1 MITCQH
7 LRMPFFALVL
17 GLLLS
22 PPALAHG
29 AASHATETTAV
40 RPSASAPAVCRDFAE
55 RQVSL
60 ADRLLEQS
68 NYTRAI
74 KVLNST
80 LNNCKKG
87 FVQKKLYAVLQEWYG
102 VARQGSTAEFQKFI
116 NALSDQ
122 KYVTPNQR
130 SQLENQIQS
139 HLLALIRQKHR
150 TDSHRSIYR
159 LCRRYPLYTNNN
171 FRGEYYCGTA
181 ALNLG
186 ADGVAMSSYSWLLE
200 NWDSGQSMAT
210 WKTIAGDLESM
221 YLLNGRFQ
229 GAYDLARQIAV
240 RNPTPQAII
249 SSLISIRVAFLS
261 PLVQVASR
269 FYEDEPNDSA
279 LDHVDSEMQ
288 RVDFPKYVRAFYV
301 LGPDNAVQRGMYG
314 NEATKP
320 SAALLA
326 KANSSVS
333 LLQSSGDSNVA
344 WLVTPIGN
352 RHLVLEFGVATTPEE
367 NVRLESVQQEVRS
380 DTQWRQLYQ
389 LEFAQT
395 YPASGSAIGT
405 VLSASLISDANFQA
419 YDEIFDDSPLLSY
432 YCIQNDSEGFKA
444 SYNFNRSDLGY
455 DESKWNRT
463 SNTPALYHHTVQY
476 DDQSIREVVWP
487 NFVDDQWTGVIRVGL
502 VQS

>member
-1 MITCQH
+1 MITCQR

-22 PPALAHG
+22 PPALADG
-29 AASHATETTAV
+29 SASHATESTAV
-40 RPSASAPAVCRDFAE
+40 RSSSPAPAVCRGFAE

-60 ADRLLEQS
+60 ADRLLSQS

-80 LNNCKKG
+80 LNNCKQD
-87 FVQKKLYAVLQEWYG
+87 FVQEKLYETLQEWYD

-116 NALSDQ
+116 NVLSNQ
-122 KYVTPNQR
+122 KYVTPSQR
-130 SQLENQIQS
+130 SRLEQQIQS
-139 HLLALIRQKHR
+139 HLLSLIAQKHKAG
-150 TDSHRSIYR
+150 DHQSIYQ
-159 LCRRYPLYTNNN
+159 LCRRYPLYTNKN

-181 ALNLG
+181 ARNLG
-186 ADGVAMSSYSWLLE
+186 AEGVAMNAYSWLLG
-200 NWDSGQSMAT
+200 NWDSDQSLAT
-210 WKTIAGDLESM
+210 WGTIANDLESM
-221 YLLNGRFQ
+221 YLLNGRFR
-229 GAYDLARQIAV
+229 GAYDLARQMAV

-249 SSLISIRVAFLS
+249 SSLISIRGAFLS
-261 PLVQVASR
+261 PVMQVASH
-269 FYEDEPNDSA
+269 FYEDDPNDSS
-279 LDHVDSEMQ
+279 LNHVDKEMQ

-314 NEATKP
+314 SEATEP
-320 SAALLA
+320 SAALLEQA
-326 KANSSVS
+326 TSSVS
-333 LLQSSGDSNVA
+333 LLQSDDESNVA

-380 DTQWRQLYQ
+380 DKQWRQLYQ
-389 LEFAQT
+389 LEFTQT

-405 VLSASLISDANFQA
+405 VLGASLISDANFGA

-444 SYNFNRSDLGY
+444 SYNFNRSNLGY
-455 DESKWNRT
+455 GEGEWDRT
-463 SNTPALYHHTVQY
+463 SNTPALYHHTVEY
-476 DDQSIREVVWP
+476 GGQSIREVVWP